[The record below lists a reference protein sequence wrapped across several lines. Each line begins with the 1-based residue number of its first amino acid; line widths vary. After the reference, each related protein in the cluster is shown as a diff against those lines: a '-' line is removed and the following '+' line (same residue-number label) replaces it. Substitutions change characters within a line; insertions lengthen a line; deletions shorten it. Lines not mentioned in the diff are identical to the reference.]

1 MPKFMNV
8 VVLIPVLL
16 LCSVYIE
23 SRVTGDGF
31 GNKTLYLLA
40 LGPYPDTSPGYD
52 GGPALIPA
60 VRLAIKH
67 INERDDV
74 LQEYHLNAIEEDS
87 GCADTASLMTIV
99 SVVRHVIHSERPVMG
114 TIGPACSESS
124 TRLAPLGARKELNL
138 IQIAATAVSPAL
150 NDETFVNTFRPL
162 GSALAYINIVVQ
174 LIEQNTWRQIAALYE
189 DESRDLFQSIFQGF
203 CKAIRERTQAEI
215 VYQSAMYEQ
224 FLPVEEIRDHQV
236 RIIFVFAGRTFV
248 SKLLCLAYRFD
259 LVYPKYQWIF
269 QHRNHSHFV
278 PMEFIYNGVQYNC
291 TEEDM
296 NIATNGIIVNTYNL
310 VRQDVDTKDT
320 VAGISYVQYRDE
332 YSVLFKEH
340 AEELVNRSVVSNI
353 NSAIEMYGS
362 DEFANMYYDSVWALA
377 LGLNHSLPLLSENG
391 LEDLTNYSYGMDN
404 ATQIIRDQLLNIE
417 PFEGMSGTIAF
428 NKINR
433 DGSRTIINSFQVHY
447 NESTRK
453 SYVERIGSYDSSAN
467 DSSMLNGSFI
477 QDRYDKQIV
486 SADWALI
493 VLMVAFVCL
502 LFVATIFLQVINFWY
517 AEIHKPLKASSPGLT
532 HLIFSGCYL
541 FLLSSGLFAVFQGRS
556 FGLSMTWRVVHSI
569 NCSLYAWA
577 FSMGCSLI
585 FGTVCGK
592 AWRLYRIFIHFNRPG
607 HLISDPILISFV
619 ICLLLGDFVINLTW
633 NLINPW
639 RLNEEEVFNG
649 NDTINVY
656 ITCTCD
662 NLGLWL
668 VILFGYKGVFTIIAL
683 VLSVLTR
690 RVHKKNF
697 KNSRCTKLFIHSLIL
712 LYGVALP
719 VLLFSRQDPS
729 QSGFYLFLS
738 IQYATLIT
746 TVLLCLGCLFLPP
759 VRSLLHQKF
768 TSLAKL
774 CFHMH
779 MSHM

>member
-1 MPKFMNV
+1 MLKYKI
-8 VVLIPVLL
+8 VVLIPALL
-16 LCSVYIE
+16 LCSVYTE
-23 SRVTGDGF
+23 SRVPGDGS
-31 GNKTLYLLA
+31 GKKTLYLLA
-40 LGPYPDTSPGYD
+40 LGPYPGTPGYS

-74 LQEYHLNAIEEDS
+74 LHEYQLNAIEEDS
-87 GCADTASLMTIV
+87 GCADTAALMTIV
-99 SVVRHVIHSERPVMG
+99 SVVRRVIHSERPVMG

-162 GSALAYINIVVQ
+162 GSALAYVNIMMQ

-203 CKAIRERTQAEI
+203 SKAIRERTQAKI

-224 FLPVEEIRDHQV
+224 FLPVDQVRDHEV

-269 QHRNHSHFV
+269 QHRNRSHFV
-278 PMEFIYNGVQYNC
+278 PMDFIYNGVRYNC

-296 NIATNGIIVNTYNL
+296 NIATNGIIVNNYNL
-310 VRQDVDTKDT
+310 VRQDVDTNNT

-353 NSAIEMYGS
+353 DSTIENYGS
-362 DEFANMYYDSVWALA
+362 EEFANMYYDSVWALA
-377 LGLNHSLPLLSENG
+377 LALNHSLPLLSENG
-391 LEDLTNYSYGMDN
+391 LEDLTNYSYGMDD

-453 SYVERIGSYDSSAN
+453 SYVERIGFYDSSAN

-502 LFVATIFLQVINFWY
+502 LFVATIFLQVINFCY

-541 FLLSSGLFAVFQGRS
+541 FLLAAGLFAVFEGRS

-569 NCSLYAWA
+569 NCSLYIWT
-577 FSMGCSLI
+577 FSMGYSLI

-668 VILFGYKGVFTIIAL
+668 AMLFIYKGILTIITL
-683 VLSVLTR
+683 ILSVLTR

-697 KNSRCTKLFIHSLIL
+697 NNSQCTKIFIYSLIV
-712 LYGVALP
+712 LYGAVLP
-719 VLLFSRQDPS
+719 VLSLSRQAPT
-729 QSGFYLFLS
+729 QSGLYLYFSTEYIVLV
-738 IQYATLIT
+738 T
-746 TVLLCLGCLFLPP
+746 TVILCLGCLFLPL
-759 VRSLLHQKF
+759 VWSLLHQKF
-768 TSLAKL
+768 TSLAKP

-779 MSHM
+779 VSRM